1 MGWRFRKSFSP
12 LPGVRLTLSPSGIST
27 SVGVGP
33 FRVTHGTR
41 GTAFTAN
48 VPGTGL
54 SFRQPL
60 GDQRTPAKFTS
71 APAPFGQ
78 STPPELPAQPPRPDG
93 QQLQE
98 VRSAST
104 QEMTSKGLH
113 EFKRLL
119 LQAKTE
125 QIAIANELATARESE
140 RQAVNIYNRWRDGWL
155 FRRVRKQRFQQLQ
168 AAAQHT
174 SEVRAELEEQQGL
187 ASLPTQI
194 ELPDAARSAF
204 HRMCDAFAGVANS
217 AQLWDTVQER
227 DTNRFAERTIASRSV
242 LRKPVKFRLGKAD
255 VIDSQWDVPH
265 LGNANGGDLYL
276 YPGFIL
282 YFVSEQAFSL
292 LELAE
297 VDLIFEKVRFHE
309 TEAVPHDSKVID
321 RTWAKVNKDG
331 SPDRRFKDNFEI
343 PVALY
348 GQITLRSPTGMR
360 EEYLVSNPEAAEGFA
375 AAWQEFRRQS
385 AA

>member
-1 MGWRFRKSFSP
+1 
-12 LPGVRLTLSPSGIST
+12 
-27 SVGVGP
+27 
-33 FRVTHGTR
+33 
-41 GTAFTAN
+41 
-48 VPGTGL
+48 
-54 SFRQPL
+54 
-60 GDQRTPAKFTS
+60 
-71 APAPFGQ
+71 
-78 STPPELPAQPPRPDG
+78 
-93 QQLQE
+93 
-98 VRSAST
+98 
-104 QEMTSKGLH
+104 MTSKGLH

-125 QIAIANELATARESE
+125 QTAIAHELATAREAE
-140 RQAVNIYNRWRDGWL
+140 RQAVTIYNRWRDGWL

-168 AAAQHT
+168 EAAQH
-174 SEVRAELEEQQGL
+174 SCDVRAELEEQQSL
-187 ASLPTQI
+187 SSLPTLI

-204 HRMCDAFAGVANS
+204 HRMCDAFAAMANS
-217 AQLWDTVQER
+217 ARLWDAVQER
-227 DTNRFAERTIASRSV
+227 DTNRFAERTAASRSV

-255 VIDSQWDVPH
+255 VIESDWDVPH

-348 GQITLRSPTGMR
+348 GQITFRSPTGMR
-360 EEYLVSNPEAAEGFA
+360 EEYLVSNLEAAEKFA
-375 AAWQEFRRQS
+375 AAWQEFRRLS
-385 AA
+385 AE